1 MQLFYG
7 VPEDI
12 EKWMSLVTQVR
23 WNFPGLETQEKLN
36 EHRATVLKFIGKR
49 QAICV
54 KEENEIAGV
63 MLFSRGHNM
72 ICCLAVSPEY
82 RRRGVASMLMDEALA
97 NLDRTKEILVSTFR
111 ADDEKGL
118 APRALYEKYGFVAD
132 ELIEEFDYPNQKYV
146 LHPAGSERK
155 DRQFAI
161 DDMVRKIS
169 GILSD
174 REPSIYMYGSS
185 VLNDFRLGW
194 SDLDILVLTSKQITD
209 EQAKSLVGLRQ
220 AMLADK
226 PDNPYYRSFE
236 GGMLTLDAFLSKK
249 TDRVVYWG
257 TSGERIIDKYAF
269 DSFGMAELVES
280 SVLLYGKDIR
290 KELKYPAFHELY
302 ADVKRHYETIRKYA
316 QSTGRSFYSFGWML
330 DIARCI
336 YTLRTGKI
344 IAKTDAAEWA
354 LENNLCSDLDA
365 LGFALKVRRNPL
377 EYKDDKET
385 FDYAETLVEPIQRFA
400 DILEK
405 ELKETTMNDLA
416 YTRIISEDD
425 VDIPQLLKIYQL
437 PSISQFLSISDNYFH
452 YVTNTESVYFYK
464 VYEKEKLI
472 GTIHLEKDEKLLYMD
487 ILIFPEFQRMGFATR
502 VIEDI
507 QNDIFGH
514 SYDRIEISIDESNI
528 ASLKLFENAGFTF
541 VSKEDELLNYVYE
554 KD

>member
-12 EKWMSLVTQVR
+12 EKWMRLVTQVR

-36 EHRATVLKFIGKR
+36 EHRATVLKFMGKR

-72 ICCLAVSPEY
+72 ICCLAVAPEY
-82 RRRGVASMLMDEALA
+82 RRHGVASMLMDEALN
-97 NLDRTKEILVSTFR
+97 NLDRTKEISVSTFR
-111 ADDEKGL
+111 ADDKKGS
-118 APRALYEKYGFVAD
+118 APRALYEKYGFNAD
-132 ELIEEFDYPNQKYV
+132 VLIEELNYPNQKYV
-146 LHPAGSERK
+146 LHPAGAERK
-155 DRQFAI
+155 DRQLAI
-161 DDMVRKIS
+161 NTIVREIS

-174 REPSIYMYGSS
+174 CEPSIYMYGSS

-194 SDLDILVLTSKQITD
+194 SDLDILVLTSKQITE

-220 AMLADK
+220 AMLIDE

-257 TSGERIIDKYAF
+257 TSGERITDKYAF

-280 SVLLYGKDIR
+280 SILLYGKDAR
-290 KELKYPAFHELY
+290 KELKYPSFHELY

-316 QSTGRSFYSFGWML
+316 HTTGRSFYSFGWML

-344 IAKTDAAEWA
+344 IAKTNAAEWA
-354 LENNLCSDLDA
+354 LENNLCPDPDA
-365 LGFALKVRRNPL
+365 LGYALNVRRSPL
-377 EYKDDKET
+377 EYKDDKQT
-385 FDYAETLVEPIQRFA
+385 FDYAETLAEPIQRFA
-400 DILEK
+400 DVLKK

-416 YTRIISEDD
+416 YTRILSEDD

-437 PSISQFLSISDNYFH
+437 SSVSQFLSISDNYFH

-472 GTIHLEKDEKLLYMD
+472 GAIHLEKDEKLLYMD

-502 VIEDI
+502 VIKDI
-507 QNDIFGH
+507 QNDIFGLN
-514 SYDRIEISIDESNI
+514 YDRIEISIDESNI

-554 KD
+554 RH

>member
-12 EKWMSLVTQVR
+12 ENWMSLVTQVR

-36 EHRATVLKFIGKR
+36 EHRATVLKFMGKR
-49 QAICV
+49 QAICI
-54 KEENEIAGV
+54 KDENEIDGV

-72 ICCLAVSPEY
+72 ICCLAVSREY

-97 NLDRTKEILVSTFR
+97 NLDVTKEISVSTFR
-111 ADDEKGL
+111 ADDEKGT

-155 DRQFAI
+155 ERQLAI
-161 DDMVRKIS
+161 NTTVREIS

-174 REPSIYMYGSS
+174 CEPSIYMYGSS

-194 SDLDILVLTSKQITD
+194 SDLDILVLTSKQITE

-220 AMLADK
+220 AMLVDE

-257 TSGERIIDKYAF
+257 TSGERITDSYAF

-290 KELKYPAFHELY
+290 KDLKYPTFHELY

-336 YTLRTGKI
+336 YTLRIGKI
-344 IAKTDAAEWA
+344 IAKTKAAEWA
-354 LENNLCSDLDA
+354 LENNLCPNPDA

-385 FDYAETLVEPIQRFA
+385 FDYAETLAEPIQRFA
-400 DILEK
+400 DVLEK
-405 ELKETTMNDLA
+405 AQIQAKE
-416 YTRIISEDD
+416 IK
-425 VDIPQLLKIYQL
+425 Q
-437 PSISQFLSISDNYFH
+437 
-452 YVTNTESVYFYK
+452 
-464 VYEKEKLI
+464 
-472 GTIHLEKDEKLLYMD
+472 
-487 ILIFPEFQRMGFATR
+487 
-502 VIEDI
+502 
-507 QNDIFGH
+507 
-514 SYDRIEISIDESNI
+514 
-528 ASLKLFENAGFTF
+528 
-541 VSKEDELLNYVYE
+541 
-554 KD
+554 